1 MTCMSAAVVS
11 FALVAAAAPQPP
23 AAGAP
28 HPGLVRVQV
37 ETADQR
43 AEWTPRLARMVRTGR
58 LRVREERK
66 VPGGSERDQ
75 WLVQLHRGVPVEG
88 AEIWRRMDGTTLVAA
103 EGVLYEPIEIDPVP
117 KLTRAEA
124 RQAVAAL
131 APDGPGPSRDPTLLI
146 RPSPDG
152 GYLLVYRAMLF
163 TGASLATHYVDAATG
178 AVVVSQEAPPAPSKA
193 PR

>member
-11 FALVAAAAPQPP
+11 LALVAAAAAQPP
-23 AAGAP
+23 AGDGA
-28 HPGLVRVQV
+28 HPGLVRVQG
-37 ETADQR
+37 ETAELR
-43 AEWTPRLARMVRTGR
+43 AEWTPRLARMVRTGQ

-66 VPGGSERDQ
+66 VPGGSARDQ

-88 AEIWRRMDGTTLVAA
+88 AEVWRRMDGTTLVAA
-103 EGVLYEPIEIDPVP
+103 EGVIYEKVEINPVP

-124 RQAVAAL
+124 RQVVAAL
-131 APDGPGPSRDPTLLI
+131 APDGPGPSRDPALLV

-152 GYLLVYRAMLF
+152 GYRLVYRAVLF

-178 AVVVSQEAPPAPSKA
+178 AIIVSHEAPPMPSKA